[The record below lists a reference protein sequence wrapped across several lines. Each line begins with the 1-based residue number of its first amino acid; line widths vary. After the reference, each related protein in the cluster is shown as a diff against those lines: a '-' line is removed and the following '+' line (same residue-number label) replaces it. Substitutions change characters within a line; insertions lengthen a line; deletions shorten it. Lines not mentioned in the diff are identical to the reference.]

1 MTTINVSGETFVAQG
16 RWIGHG
22 LSFRCPYCGAGTNE
36 ARPLAENPA
45 PSLITVTLD
54 GEHEA
59 MLHSF
64 KCQTKFVILN
74 DKDMWCAARSAACKM
89 IATPETDDII

>member
-1 MTTINVSGETFVAQG
+1 MTAINVNGEIFTE
-16 RWIGHG
+16 HG
-22 LSFRCPYCGAGTNE
+22 QWVDHGSSFKCPYCGAGTNE
-36 ARPLAENPA
+36 ARPLAGSPA

-74 DKDMWCAARSAACKM
+74 DKDMWFAARSAAGKPT
-89 IATPETDDII
+89 AP

>member
-1 MTTINVSGETFVAQG
+1 MTTINVNGEIFTEHG
-16 RWIGHG
+16 RWIDHG
-22 LSFRCPYCGAGTNE
+22 SSFGCPYCGAGTNE

-74 DKDMWCAARSAACKM
+74 DKDMWCAARSAACKVT
-89 IATPETDDII
+89 TPEADDTI